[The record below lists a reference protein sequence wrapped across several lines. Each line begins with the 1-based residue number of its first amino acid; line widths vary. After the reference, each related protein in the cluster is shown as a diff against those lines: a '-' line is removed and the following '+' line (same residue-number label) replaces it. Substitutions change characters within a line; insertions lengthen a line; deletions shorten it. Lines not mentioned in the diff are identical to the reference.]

1 MKSQQAKEN
10 KRIAKNTLFLYFRTV
25 LIMLVT
31 LYTSRVVLNTLGVE
45 DFGVY
50 NAVGGVVAMFA
61 VISGALSNA
70 ISRYITY
77 GIGKGDEE
85 RLKVVFCTSVNIQI
99 FIAITI
105 FVLCEIVG
113 YWFLNYKMN
122 IPSGRLLAANWV
134 LHCSLLTFVV
144 NLVSVPYN
152 ACIIAHE
159 HMNAYAYISIIDA
172 VLKLSVAFL
181 LIISPADKLIAYSV
195 LLLLA
200 ALFVRLLYGIYCGRH
215 FKECKYKPIYDKTLS
230 REMMSFAGW
239 NFFTNGASIL
249 NTQGVSLLVN
259 VYFGVA
265 LNSARGI
272 ATQAEGAIQQF
283 VTNFTTAVN
292 PQITKSYAQGDRQR
306 MFYLICKGSKFAYLL
321 MLLFSIPIMF
331 EANYVLKLW
340 LNIVPDH
347 TSTFLILTFVGA
359 MVTTLGNTGYTAC
372 MATGNIKSYAIWVT
386 TVGSF
391 VFFITW
397 VAYYF
402 GSPVEVTYIIYIMV
416 YIVVNIVRLYIMK
429 RLLNFPIMMF
439 VKEVLGKIALPT
451 IASLIVP
458 FIIVI
463 TLPMG
468 IWRTLLT
475 VLASVLWTAACSF
488 ILGFTRGERMI
499 IMNKTSCML
508 NKIKSRI

>member
-31 LYTSRVVLNTLGVE
+31 LYTSRVVLNALGVE

-77 GIGKGDEE
+77 GIGKGDKE

-122 IPSGRLLAANWV
+122 IPPDRLLAANWV

-239 NFFTNGASIL
+239 NFFGNATSIL
-249 NTQGVSLLVN
+249 NSHGVSLLMN
-259 VYFGVA
+259 VFFGVVV
-265 LNSARGI
+265 NSARGI
-272 ATQAEGAIQQF
+272 ASQVDAAVNQF
-283 VTNFTTAVN
+283 VMTFTTAVN
-292 PQITKSYAQGDRQR
+292 PQITKSYAQGNKDRL
-306 MFYLICKGSKFAYLL
+306 FYLICKGAKFSFFLL
-321 MLLFSIPIMF
+321 LIFAIPMLLEMDII
-331 EANYVLKLW
+331 LKLW
-340 LNIVPDH
+340 LKTVPDKSAIF
-347 TSTFLILTFVGA
+347 TRLALIGA
-359 MVTTLGNTGYTAC
+359 MVSILGNTSYTAC
-372 MATGNIKSYAIWVT
+372 LATGNIKKYSIYIT

-391 VFFITW
+391 AFTLTW
-397 VAYYF
+397 LAYYV
-402 GSPVEVTYIIYIMV
+402 GAPVETAYIL
-416 YIVVNIVRLYIMK
+416 YIVVYSVLLFVRLWLTK
-429 RLLNFPIMMF
+429 QLTGFPIYKYL
-439 VKEVLGKIALPT
+439 KEVLGKISLPT
-451 IASLIVP
+451 LVSFILPLTIYYSLP
-458 FIIVI
+458 TSII
-463 TLPMG
+463 
-468 IWRTLLT
+468 RLLT
-475 VLASVLWTAACSF
+475 TCFVSVLWTSCCIIAF
-488 ILGFTRGERMI
+488 GLTKGERTTIFGKAQSVIKRI
-499 IMNKTSCML
+499 IS
-508 NKIKSRI
+508 

>member
-1 MKSQQAKEN
+1 
-10 KRIAKNTLFLYFRTV
+10 
-25 LIMLVT
+25 ML
-31 LYTSRVVLNTLGVE
+31 G
-45 DFGVY
+45 
-50 NAVGGVVAMFA
+50 
-61 VISGALSNA
+61 
-70 ISRYITY
+70 
-77 GIGKGDEE
+77 
-85 RLKVVFCTSVNIQI
+85 
-99 FIAITI
+99 
-105 FVLCEIVG
+105 
-113 YWFLNYKMN
+113 
-122 IPSGRLLAANWV
+122 
-134 LHCSLLTFVV
+134 
-144 NLVSVPYN
+144 
-152 ACIIAHE
+152 
-159 HMNAYAYISIIDA
+159 
-172 VLKLSVAFL
+172 
-181 LIISPADKLIAYSV
+181 
-195 LLLLA
+195 
-200 ALFVRLLYGIYCGRH
+200 
-215 FKECKYKPIYDKTLS
+215 
-230 REMMSFAGW
+230 FAGW

-283 VTNFTTAVN
+283 VINFTTAVN

-359 MVTTLGNTGYTAC
+359 MVTALGNTGYRAC
-372 MATGNIKSYAIWVT
+372 MATGNIKTYAIWIT
-386 TVGSF
+386 AVGSL
-391 VFFITW
+391 VFFVSWI
-397 VAYYF
+397 AYYL
-402 GSPVEVTYIIYIMV
+402 GAPVEATYIIYIVV
-416 YIVVNIVRLYIMK
+416 YIVVNIVRLYIME
-429 RLLNFPIMMF
+429 RLLSFPIMMF

-508 NKIKSRI
+508 NKIKSKI